1 MAMAYENLVEL
12 AIRQLEQLVRSESV
26 LDGDEL
32 LELVDTLNGLVLSLT
47 D

>member
-1 MAMAYENLVEL
+1 MAYENLVEL